1 MQAFIRRQVKA
12 KFATMMSHE
21 SITSQDDPKIVG
33 KSSSAEG
40 SCLALPAKNPQ
51 FVFLEGAM
59 KQQHRKLQ
67 VKEEKDGTDTSWN
80 VISSFLGNTDEN
92 KSADLNRI
100 YRDELEK
107 GSVQPIQKD
116 HQKQSELETFINKL
130 SELSPDEL
138 DMIVDKNA
146 TDFKD
151 WLTIDKQKDGSSD
164 IADATIVGDPSD
176 EDAVSRHPMRNT
188 VTEEG
193 DRDGLDPHFHQSQHI
208 YNESEAHNSR
218 KKKQHHKNKK
228 MSSTRRKNPSVTAQ
242 SEILTEI
249 VQRQQREQQQR
260 RPSFIASLFSDG
272 TSNNQDLND
281 AYRNEMLKSKLKSSS
296 NPNSSLLSIKTQ
308 DSKIDADAQHGNNEE
323 GDDKLEPN
331 PDAPPAT
338 LLNTAAGPEE
348 TLSPTPPSASNSL
361 LEAFSR
367 SSYAVGGAVLAP
379 ATYIHNTVSTLM
391 MQDSRAA
398 GGDEDDAVEALDNRD
413 LDESPNSKFIL
424 HLVS

>member
-1 MQAFIRRQVKA
+1 ML
-12 KFATMMSHE
+12 HE
-21 SITSQDDPKIVG
+21 SIISQDDPKIVG
-33 KSSSAEG
+33 KSSSEEG
-40 SCLALPAKNPQ
+40 SCFALPAKHPQ
-51 FVFLEGAM
+51 FEFLEGAM
-59 KQQHRKLQ
+59 KQQQRKLQ

-80 VISSFLGNTDEN
+80 IFSSFLGNTDEN

-107 GSVQPIQKD
+107 GSVKPIQKD
-116 HQKQSELETFINKL
+116 HKKQSELETFIKKV
-130 SELSPDEL
+130 SALSPDEL
-138 DMIVDKNA
+138 DTIVDKNA

-151 WLTIDKQKDGSSD
+151 WITIDKQKDGISD
-164 IADATIVGDPSD
+164 IDDATIVGDASD
-176 EDAVSRHPMRNT
+176 EDAVSRYPKRNT

-193 DRDGLDPHFHQSQHI
+193 DRDGLDPHFHQSQHLH
-208 YNESEAHNSR
+208 NESEAQNSW

-249 VQRQQREQQQR
+249 VQRQQQEQEQQ
-260 RPSFIASLFSDG
+260 RPSFIASFFSDG

-281 AYRNEMLKSKLKSSS
+281 AYRNEMLRSKLKSSS
-296 NPNSSLLSIKTQ
+296 NTNSSLSIKAQ
-308 DSKIDADAQHGNNEE
+308 DSKIDAEAQHGNNEE
-323 GDDKLEPN
+323 GDDKFEPDPN
-331 PDAPPAT
+331 APPDV

-348 TLSPTPPSASNSL
+348 RLSPTPPSASNSL

-391 MQDSRAA
+391 MQDSRNA
-398 GGDEDDAVEALDNRD
+398 GGDEDDAVEALENRD